1 MKKTLNIIIL
11 LVISLFG
18 YVFIKTVQ
26 FNPPA
31 SVNSVVTNVQ
41 SINEQTKVYSI
52 QAEYPV
58 FPAQKIFSDLIN
70 SYVNQRI
77 SYFKKT
83 AQDNWNEQRFNKP
96 FDFNLAWISTQ
107 INQDFVSFNLKVEYF
122 IGGANV
128 NQEIKTFNWD
138 LKKNKEIVLAD
149 LFAGDSGDYLIKV
162 SDYCRN
168 NLIGQFAGQLV
179 DDELIAEGTSPKL
192 ENFQRFN
199 FDNTKIIFYFPKY
212 QVAPGAAGDQTVIM
226 YRNGGV

>member
-11 LVISLFG
+11 LAISLFG

-26 FNPPA
+26 FNSPT
-31 SVNSVVTNVQ
+31 SVNSVVMNIQ

-70 SYVNQRI
+70 SYVNQKI
-77 SYFKKT
+77 SDFKKT
-83 AQDNWNEQRFNKP
+83 AQDNWEQQRFNKP
-96 FDFNLAWISTQ
+96 YDFNLAWLSTQ
-107 INQDFVSFNLKVEYF
+107 INRDFVSFNLKVEYF
-122 IGGANV
+122 VGGANV

-149 LFAGDSGDYLIKV
+149 LFPGDDDYLIKV

-168 NLIGQFAGQLV
+168 NLIGQFAGQLI
-179 DDELIAEGTSPKL
+179 DEELIVEGTSPKL
-192 ENFQRFN
+192 ENFQHFN

-212 QVAPGAAGDQTVIM
+212 QVVPGAAGDQTVIM

>member
-26 FNPPA
+26 YNPPN

-52 QAEYPV
+52 QAEYPI
-58 FPAQKIFSDLIN
+58 FPAQKIFSDSIN
-70 SYVNQRI
+70 SYVNQKI

-83 AQDNWNEQRFNKP
+83 AQDNWNEEHFNKP

-107 INQDFVSFNLKVEYF
+107 INRNFVSFNLKVEYF

-149 LFAGDSGDYLIKV
+149 LFPGDRDYLTKV

-179 DDELIAEGTSPKL
+179 DDELITEGTSPKL

-212 QVAPGAAGDQTVIM
+212 QVAPGADGPQTVTM
-226 YRNGGV
+226 YRTADF